1 MELKTFISTAIAGAI
16 IGTVLGVWSSTPQ
29 DNIIRWAVTNFRAW
43 IGIRRAIQLGMIDEV
58 DASLVIWSAT
68 AVLEEEAVR
77 RAPLHHPGVWLRQ
90 SRNGWT
96 SLRECLGEELF
107 QRIEKEL
114 RADVGAYGR
123 LLTTNQ
129 FSEVL
134 NRLVLKHE
142 ADLKR
147 ESLARPGGFRE

>member
-1 MELKTFISTAIAGAI
+1 MDIQVFSVSAILGI
-16 IGTVLGVWSSTPQ
+16 LSGTILGVWSSTPR
-29 DNIIRWAVTNFRAW
+29 DNIIRWVVTHFRAW
-43 IGIRRAIQLGMIDEV
+43 IGIRRAILGGLIDEV
-58 DASLVIWSAT
+58 DASLVIWTAT
-68 AVLEEEAVR
+68 TVLEADDVQAARLED
-77 RAPLHHPGVWLRQ
+77 PGLWLRL
-90 SRNGWT
+90 SRNEWT

-107 QRIEKEL
+107 RRIEKEL

-134 NRLVLKHE
+134 NRLILKHE
-142 ADLKR
+142 ADIAR